1 MDETLNMKR
10 RTAEQFLQRSQTQ
23 ACRYSCLAPPPHLF
37 PTAFCVTLHWRSCEV
52 VQEPLVMCCVRKS
65 GETEA

>member
-10 RTAEQFLQRSQTQ
+10 HTAEQFLQRSQTQ
-23 ACRYSCLAPPPHLF
+23 ACRYSCLAPPISSLQL
-37 PTAFCVTLHWRSCEV
+37 AFCVTLHWRSCEV
-52 VQEPLVMCCVRKS
+52 VHEPLVMCCVRKS